1 MSGGLKLRL
10 ALLDNIIWMML
21 IAFFSVCALSIPAF
35 ATWTNLVNILYHTT
49 IMSMLVLAQGFVLM
63 SGNLDLSIDAVLAF
77 APGMAVL
84 MSVKWFPG
92 ILGSPWTAIFLTL
105 SIGALLGL
113 FNGFCVARLGMNAF
127 MQTLSVSIILRGLVL
142 FFIPLSI
149 FPLDPV
155 YSFIG
160 KARIAQLGN
169 IPAAIPVTFF
179 IFFIFHGLI
188 NYTVFG
194 RNYLATGGNA
204 RASFVAGIN
213 TNRMIIL
220 GFMVAGILSAI
231 AGMLTAGRQDSVSNT
246 MGNGMTLLAFAGAL
260 LGGTSMSGGK
270 GSAFGMLGGAI
281 LLGMFSNALNLLGV
295 KVTLIHAAQGTLI
308 FLAILVDRFRVSLRS
323 SMLRKEQI
331 RTLDRED
338 DRGADHT
345 VVKQREESV

>member
-1 MSGGLKLRL
+1 
-10 ALLDNIIWMML
+10 
-21 IAFFSVCALSIPAF
+21 
-35 ATWTNLVNILYHTT
+35 
-49 IMSMLVLAQGFVLM
+49 
-63 SGNLDLSIDAVLAF
+63 
-77 APGMAVL
+77 
-84 MSVKWFPG
+84 
-92 ILGSPWTAIFLTL
+92 
-105 SIGALLGL
+105 
-113 FNGFCVARLGMNAF
+113 
-127 MQTLSVSIILRGLVL
+127 
-142 FFIPLSI
+142 
-149 FPLDPV
+149 V

-179 IFFIFHGLI
+179 IFFIFHVLI

-331 RTLDRED
+331 RTLHREE
-338 DRGADHT
+338 DRGAEYT
-345 VVKQREESV
+345 VGKPREESV